1 MAATIALVD
10 DDQNILTSVGMAL
23 EEEGFNLRTY
33 CDGETALEELL
44 REPVDLVLL
53 DIKMPR
59 LDGFEMLRRLRQH
72 QDTPVIFLTSKDDEV
87 DEELG
92 LRMGG
97 DDYVTK
103 PFRMRLLLER
113 VRAVLRRWETA
124 EATTP
129 ASQNILSRGNLV
141 MDADRHACWWCGIAV
156 QLTQTEFLLL
166 WTLAYRPGHVKSR
179 QQLMDAAY
187 GENVYVDDR
196 TVDSHIKRLRKKF
209 RAVDPGFDRIET
221 MYAVGYRF
229 KED

>member
-23 EEEGFNLRTY
+23 EEEGYILRTFS
-33 CDGETALEELL
+33 DGETALAAI
-44 REPVDLVLL
+44 RDEPVDLVLL

-59 LDGFEMLRRLRQH
+59 LDGFEMLRRLRQ
-72 QDTPVIFLTSKDDEV
+72 QQSTPVIFLTSKDDEV

-113 VRAVLRRWETA
+113 IRAVLRRA
-124 EATTP
+124 ESTDFGDAARDNVLT
-129 ASQNILSRGNLV
+129 RGGLV
-141 MDADRHACWWCGIAV
+141 MDADRHDCWWHGRAL

-166 WTLAYRPGHVKSR
+166 WSLAYRPGHVKTR
-179 QQLMDAAY
+179 QQLMDVAY

-209 RAVDPGFDRIET
+209 RNVDPQFDRIET

-229 KED
+229 KDD